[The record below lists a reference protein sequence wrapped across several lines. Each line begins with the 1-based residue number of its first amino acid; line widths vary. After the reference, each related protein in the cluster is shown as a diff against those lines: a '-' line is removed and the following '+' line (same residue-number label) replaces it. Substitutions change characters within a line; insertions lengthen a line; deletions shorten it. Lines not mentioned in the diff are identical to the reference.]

1 MSSPDRVSVEPFAD
15 QLRADHSGERTV
27 FVMMRFAQVHLL
39 NTLYKVLN
47 DELAAAGFV
56 ALRADE
62 KQYASELWPNVQAY
76 LLGAEAGI
84 AIFDNVPAGGKLPVG
99 FNPNVSV
106 EAGYM
111 MGLDKPVMLLKDK
124 HLERMPTDFGGKLYH
139 SFDGE
144 NPTSAAAAVRK
155 WIGTL

>member
-1 MSSPDRVSVEPFAD
+1 MSSPDRASVTPFAD
-15 QLRADHSGERTV
+15 ALQSDHHGERTV

-39 NTLYKVLN
+39 NTLYQVLK
-47 DELAAAGFV
+47 DELATAGFM

-76 LLGAEAGI
+76 LLGADAGI
-84 AIFDNVPAGGKLPVG
+84 AILDNVPAGGKLPVG

-111 MGLDKPVMLLKDK
+111 LGLDKPVMLLKDK
-124 HLERMPTDFGGKLYH
+124 HLERMPSDFGGKLYH

-144 NPTSAAAAVRK
+144 NPKSAAGAVRK